1 MSCKNVFLYPFKH
14 KPSKRIFDILFSLFI
29 LIVFSPVY
37 LIITMLIAFT
47 SEGPIFYISER
58 IGRGGKTIKCIKFR
72 TMYKK
77 ADSLLHKL
85 LKQNDIL
92 KYEWKKF
99 QKLRN
104 DPRITP
110 LGRFLRKT
118 SLDELPQFINVL
130 KGDLSI
136 VGPRPFALIGKK
148 ENFQIEIKRYLGNK
162 TEKILSMRPGITGI
176 WQVSGR
182 SEITIEERLKM
193 EEKYIDNQS
202 FLLDLYLIL
211 KTIPKMFFSKGA
223 Y

>member
-1 MSCKNVFLYPFKH
+1 DRL
-14 KPSKRIFDILFSLFI
+14 
-29 LIVFSPVY
+29 
-37 LIITMLIAFT
+37 
-47 SEGPIFYISER
+47 
-58 IGRGGKTIKCIKFR
+58 GRGGKIIKCIKFR

-92 KYEWKKF
+92 RYEWETF

-110 LGRFLRKT
+110 LGHFLRKT

-130 KGDLSI
+130 KGDLSV

-148 ENFQIEIKRYLGNK
+148 ENFQIEIKKYLGNK

-193 EEKYIDNQS
+193 EEKYIDEQS
-202 FLLDLYLIL
+202 FLLDIYLIL
-211 KTIPKMFFSKGA
+211 KTIPKIFFPRGA
-223 Y
+223 F